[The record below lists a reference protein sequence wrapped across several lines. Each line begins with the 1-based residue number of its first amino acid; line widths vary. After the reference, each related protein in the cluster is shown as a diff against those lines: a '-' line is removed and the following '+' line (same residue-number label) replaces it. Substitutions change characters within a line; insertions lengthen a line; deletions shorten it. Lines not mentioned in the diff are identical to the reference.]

1 MLSAVENVR
10 NVPCEKF
17 WKVPPVGRCAKQLT
31 FSRWILP
38 NDPVINI
45 WEGIKRVRLNRVGG
59 CFVGRGSCLFEDKKI
74 YLLAHLVLGPN
85 LQLPSHE
92 LISPN
97 SIYKALNEGKLS
109 GIKL

>member
-1 MLSAVENVR
+1 MFSVVENVR

-17 WKVPPVGRCAKQLT
+17 GKVPPVGRCAKQLT

-59 CFVGRGSCLFEDKKI
+59 CFAAALFHGWRVAGDGWRV
-74 YLLAHLVLGPN
+74 AGD
-85 LQLPSHE
+85 
-92 LISPN
+92 
-97 SIYKALNEGKLS
+97 G
-109 GIKL
+109 